1 MPASTTTTSSSSSS
15 KAEEAGLQVDFH
27 AYLAEYVQEHRRYSQ
42 HPDLE
47 VRYKPEEKFFKE
59 AEDRLREA
67 ARNGREH
74 HGAGGGGGGG
84 GGERQR
90 KEDAAMARRW
100 EVEAD
105 TWMVYWVAR
114 EGTREE
120 GGVEEGNRGSQA
132 SHSTFV

>member
-1 MPASTTTTSSSSSS
+1 M
-15 KAEEAGLQVDFH
+15 EEAGLQADFH
-27 AYLAEYVQEHRRYSQ
+27 AYLAEYVQEHRRYSE

-47 VRYKPEEKFFKE
+47 VRYKPEEKFLKE

-74 HGAGGGGGGG
+74 GGAGAGG

-105 TWMVYWVAR
+105 TWMVRVLGWGKA
-114 EGTREE
+114 
-120 GGVEEGNRGSQA
+120 GGVEEA
-132 SHSTFV
+132 SRVWKGH